1 VLQSGYG
8 ALASTFRGL
17 RHRNFRLWFFGQL
30 TSLVGTWMQTIAQNW
45 LVYELT
51 GSARDLGIVNF
62 VGAIPLVPL
71 TLYAGAIVDR
81 FEKRKVIFWCQAA
94 MMVLAFLLAALC
106 WTGTVRFWHVLLLA
120 FLLGAVQALDTPA
133 RQAFVV
139 ELVGREDLSN
149 AIALN
154 SGIFHAARV
163 LGPAAAGVL
172 IAVSGV
178 AGAFFINGASF
189 LAVLFVL
196 FLMDVALIR
205 RTGGGRESAKDLLGG
220 VRYLRRER
228 LPRAVVVLISLS
240 ALFAMPYHVLI
251 PIYAKEI
258 FGRGAEGYG
267 VLMSA
272 AGVGA
277 VLGSLY
283 SASHRV
289 GARKGAA
296 ITAGSLT
303 FPFLLLAFAFCRSY
317 PAAILLL
324 VGVGF
329 AFVLQNAPANSML
342 QELVPDH
349 LRGRVMA
356 IYVSL
361 FLGFLRVGSLLLGG
375 LAAMTSAPVALA
387 ALAAAGLLVALGVR
401 FRYPEPHRAA
411 EPREEEPLSLPEGAT
426 PQGGSPLQRYG
437 YYRIDVE
444 NGRVRETFLRVRPA
458 GKTR

>member
-1 VLQSGYG
+1 MNPHGNG
-8 ALASTFRGL
+8 AVASTFRAL
-17 RHRNFRLWFFGQL
+17 RHRNYRLWFFGQL

-45 LVYELT
+45 LVYQLT

-71 TLYAGAIVDR
+71 TLYAGVIADR

-94 MMVLAFLLAALC
+94 MMALAFLLAALC

-139 ELVGREDLSN
+139 ELVGKEDLSN

-154 SGIFHAARV
+154 SGAFQAARV
-163 LGPAAAGVL
+163 VGPAAAGVL

-189 LAVLFVL
+189 LAVLFAPVP
-196 FLMDVALIR
+196 DGR
-205 RTGGGRESAKDLLGG
+205 RRSSAGPAAGRESAKDLLGG
-220 VRYLRRER
+220 VRYLRKRTAAAGR
-228 LPRAVVVLISLS
+228 RRPDLPVCPFRHAVL
-240 ALFAMPYHVLI
+240 VLI
-251 PIYAKEI
+251 PIYAREI

-272 AGVGA
+272 AGIGA

-289 GARKGAA
+289 GARKGSA

-303 FPFLLLAFAFCRSY
+303 FPFLLLPFAFCRSY
-317 PAAILLL
+317 PVAILLL
-324 VGVGF
+324 VGIGF
-329 AFVLQNAPANSML
+329 AFAVQNAPANSLL
-342 QELVPDH
+342 QELVPDD

-361 FLGFLRVGSLLLGG
+361 FLGLLRVGSLLLGG
-375 LAAMTSAPVALA
+375 LAAMTSAPIALA
-387 ALAAAGLLVALGVR
+387 TLAVAGLLIGLWVR
-401 FRYPEPHRAA
+401 FRYPELHRAA
-411 EPREEEPLSLPEGAT
+411 
-426 PQGGSPLQRYG
+426 
-437 YYRIDVE
+437 
-444 NGRVRETFLRVRPA
+444 
-458 GKTR
+458 